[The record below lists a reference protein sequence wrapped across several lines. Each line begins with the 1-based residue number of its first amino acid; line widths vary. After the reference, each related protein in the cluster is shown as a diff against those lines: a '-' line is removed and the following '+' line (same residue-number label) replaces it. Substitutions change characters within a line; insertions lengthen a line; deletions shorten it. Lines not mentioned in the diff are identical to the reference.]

1 MRAPKRPRKTTA
13 SKPEAVGAPSLPVF
27 RNAQRSRRL
36 QIPVLQAFVQAVLHQ
51 QSVTAEL
58 GFHLVGTAEMARVNF
73 QFLGHE
79 GSTDIITFDH
89 GSTVDHLH
97 GECFISVADAEKQ
110 AAEFGRP
117 WTEELA
123 RYLIHGIL
131 HLQGY
136 DDLEPDVRKVMKRE
150 ENRLVRWAA
159 ASFDL
164 RDFERR
170 VRPGRSNSR

>member
-1 MRAPKRPRKTTA
+1 MSSNSPIHFFFENKSIALQNRNRLKDFILTLFRKEKR
-13 SKPEAVGAPSLPVF
+13 
-27 RNAQRSRRL
+27 
-36 QIPVLQAFVQAVLHQ
+36 
-51 QSVTAEL
+51 SVES
-58 GFHLVGTAEMARVNF
+58 VNYIF
-73 QFLGHE
+73 CSDKKILEINRQFLNHDYY
-79 GSTDIITFDH
+79 TDIITFDH

>member
-1 MRAPKRPRKTTA
+1 MSAPKRLRKPA
-13 SKPEAVGAPSLPVF
+13 VSQPEAAEAPSIPVF

-36 QIPVLQAFVQAVLHQ
+36 QIPVLQDFVQGVLNQ

-89 GSTVDHLH
+89 GSTADHLH

-164 RDFERR
+164 REFERR
-170 VRPGRSNSR
+170 SRPGRTTGR